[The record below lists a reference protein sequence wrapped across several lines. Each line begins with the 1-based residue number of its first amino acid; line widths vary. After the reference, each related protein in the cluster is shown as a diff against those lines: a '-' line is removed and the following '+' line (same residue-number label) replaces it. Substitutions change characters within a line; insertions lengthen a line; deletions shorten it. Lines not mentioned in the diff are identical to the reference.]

1 MKKLFIMLVL
11 AIAVLAIACS
21 CKDNSAERVTNVFR
35 SEEIELPEGFSPD
48 RLFIIDSGY
57 ALLEIDNSELRTRLV
72 KVEKT
77 GSAYRI
83 ASDEI
88 IEDYV
93 RCAFFLPD
101 GDLVYISQNSICRRG
116 STNIT
121 IPESDLAGRDKF
133 VFIAADS
140 SRNIVFGT
148 QEMIIVTDPEL
159 SKLFSLDTAGTIN
172 QIRAG
177 TDGMIYLDTSSRQ
190 TGQECLLL
198 NISSQKF
205 EKLALP
211 DGIKS
216 MTFLNGGDGLLWFKN
231 QIGLYTCTADSE
243 TLVCDFL
250 NSDLSV
256 NKLTS
261 IIPEDTEHLAAIY
274 DQKLL
279 VLTHVPNSK
288 VEPRTLIKVAGTK
301 MPDYMLDEAAA
312 FNRRS
317 SEYRVVVNDYS
328 IYEDPDAQLR
338 NDIISG
344 KLPDIMI
351 FGQNEKYHEEYIN
364 QKMFAD
370 LWSLMDADQ
379 SFDKSDLITG
389 ALKCGERDGKLYELP
404 TFFFM
409 SSLLIKTSNAQS
421 DGWTLRE
428 FLDWAKSLDGAAA
441 ILKSPSELLYMLL
454 RCSMEEFVD
463 YQNGKCS
470 FDSELFR
477 ETLEFAKNYHPD
489 VEDFLTDDE
498 LEKYSESSIYASACG
513 KLMLADAWYDMP
525 GGFFRR
531 YLRAFNFDE
540 ITAIGYPDSDGN
552 GVSLTPL
559 TSFAIVEKSGVKTA
573 AWEFIKGM
581 LPRLSEF
588 TWGEFTCSRS
598 AMRKI
603 YENLYGTIYAIDY
616 SKGSAYSYTR
626 EQLEADPPDPEK
638 YYIYEYSKADCEK
651 MISLLDGADT
661 SLRSDSTLWSIIIE
675 DAEMYFAD
683 AKTLDETVRII
694 QDRAENYIAEQN

>member
-1 MKKLFIMLVL
+1 MKKLICLLL
-11 AIAVLAIACS
+11 AVIVILPLSACGKS
-21 CKDNSAERVTNVFR
+21 TGERVTNVFR
-35 SEEIELPEGFSPD
+35 SEEVELPEGFSPD

-116 STNIT
+116 SKNIT

-140 SRNIVFGT
+140 SGNIVFGT
-148 QEMIIVTDPEL
+148 QEMTCVTDPEF

-172 QIRAG
+172 QIRTG
-177 TDGMIYLDTSSRQ
+177 TDGKIYLDTSSRQ
-190 TGQECLLL
+190 TGQECFLL

-231 QIGLYTCTADSE
+231 QTGSYTCTADSE

-256 NKLTS
+256 NRLTA

-274 DQKLL
+274 DKKLL
-279 VLTHVPNSK
+279 VLTHVPDNK
-288 VEPRTLIKVAGTK
+288 VEPRTLIRVSGTK
-301 MPDYMLDEAAA
+301 MPYFMLDEAAE
-312 FNRRS
+312 FNRKS

-328 IYEDPDAQLR
+328 IYDDSDTKLR

-364 QKMFAD
+364 QRMFAD
-370 LWSLMDADQ
+370 LWEIMDADEA
-379 SFDKSDLITG
+379 FDKSDLITG
-389 ALKCGERDGKLYELP
+389 ALKSGESDGKLYELP
-404 TFFFM
+404 TFFYM
-409 SSLLIKTSNAQS
+409 NSLLLKASNAPS
-421 DGWTLRE
+421 GGWTLRE
-428 FLDWAKSLDGAAA
+428 FIDWAKSLDGAAA
-441 ILKSPSELLYMLL
+441 IIKSPSELLYMLL

-463 YQNGKCS
+463 YEKGKCS

-477 ETLEFAKNYHPD
+477 EALEFAKNYHPD
-489 VEDFLTDDE
+489 VKDFLTEDE
-498 LEKYSESSIYASACG
+498 LEKYRESSIYATASG
-513 KLMLADAWYDMP
+513 KLILADAWYDMP
-525 GGFFRR
+525 EGFFRR
-531 YLRAFNFDE
+531 YFKTFSCEE
-540 ITAIGYPDSDGN
+540 ITSIGYPDSNGN

-598 AMRKI
+598 TMRKI
-603 YENLYGTIYAIDY
+603 YENLYGTIYAIDR
-616 SKGSAYSYTR
+616 SKGSTYSYTR
-626 EQLEADPPDPEK
+626 EQFEADPPDPEK
-638 YYIYEYSKADCEK
+638 YYIYEYTEADCEK

-661 SLRSDSTLWSIIIE
+661 SLRSDSTLWAIISE
-675 DAEMYFAD
+675 DAEMYFAG
-683 AKTLDETVRII
+683 AKSLDETVKII
-694 QDRAENYIAEQN
+694 QNRVETYISERN